1 MNQEYDYLF
10 KVLLLGD
17 SGSGKSS
24 LILRYTE
31 DTFNSSL
38 VSSIGVDFKVK
49 KKEVNGKIIKIQI
62 VRNNYNIYNYF
73 ILIYHQ
79 WDTAGHEKFRAITTS
94 YYRGANA
101 ILIVFDLTEQKSF
114 LHVTEWLKQIEK
126 HAKENVL
133 KFLVGNK
140 TDLIDNRVINKEDA
154 NKFAQEHDLP
164 YIETSAK
171 EGVNIEELFDNSLNK
186 YLKGISFQ
194 NEEKNIKLNTVTS
207 TENGCCS

>member
-1 MNQEYDYLF
+1 MNQEYDHLF

-17 SGSGKSS
+17 SGTGKSS

-49 KKEVNGKIIKIQI
+49 KKIIDGKIIRIQI
-62 VRNNYNIYNYF
+62 VRNLKNI
-73 ILIYHQ
+73 IVTQ

-101 ILIVFDLTEQKSF
+101 IIIVFDLTEQKSF
-114 LHVTEWLKQIEK
+114 LHVTEWLKHIEK
-126 HAKENVL
+126 YAKENVL

-140 TDLIDNRVINKEDA
+140 IDLNDKRVIKKEEA
-154 NKFAQEHDLP
+154 SKFAEEHNLP

-171 EGVNIEELFDNSLNK
+171 EGVNIDELFDKSLDK
-186 YLKGISFQ
+186 FLVGINFK
-194 NEEKNIKLNTVTS
+194 NDDKNIKLEEINKGQA
-207 TENGCCS
+207 GCC